1 MRGIKHGNLKQSF
14 CQRIKFVIYLEET
27 VMHALSLGISPCPN
41 DTFIFHALL
50 VGLVPSP
57 ETIQPRLRDVEEL
70 NSLALKGELDV
81 TKLSIGVLPFVLDEY
96 VLLRAGGALG
106 FGVGPLLAA
115 REPLSVEE
123 CWNLPIAVPGRFTT
137 ANLLLEIH
145 GAFQGSR
152 KEMVFDRVMS
162 AILAGECPCGLIIHE
177 GRFTYR
183 EKGLHKVL
191 DLGEW
196 WERQHKTPLPLGVI
210 AARRSLGRERI
221 AALEEAICRSLRYAR
236 LDPAS
241 CRGFVCQHAREM
253 SEDVIARHIA
263 TFVTEFSLDLGPVGE
278 AAVSMLAHK
287 AAALAG
293 KDALPE
299 LFLK

>member
-1 MRGIKHGNLKQSF
+1 
-14 CQRIKFVIYLEET
+14 
-27 VMHALSLGISPCPN
+27 MHTLSLGISPCPN

-50 VGLVPSP
+50 AGLVSFP
-57 ETIQPRLRDVEEL
+57 ETIQVHLRDVEEL

-81 TKLSIGVLPFVLDEY
+81 TKLSIGVLPFVLEEY
-96 VLLRAGGALG
+96 VLLHAGGALG

-123 CWNLPIAVPGRFTT
+123 CRNLLVAVPGRFTT
-137 ANLLLEIH
+137 ANLLLELH
-145 GAFQGSR
+145 GAFQGPRQAMS
-152 KEMVFDRVMS
+152 FDRVMS
-162 AILAGECPCGLIIHE
+162 AIMAGECPCGLIIHE

-196 WERQHKTPLPLGVI
+196 WERQYKAPLPLGVI

-221 AALEEAICRSLRYAR
+221 AALEAAICRSLRYAR
-236 LDPAS
+236 LNPAS
-241 CRGFVCQHAREM
+241 CLDFVRQHAQEM
-253 SEDVIARHIA
+253 SEDVIEKHIA

-293 KDALPE
+293 KDVLPE
-299 LFLK
+299 FFLC